1 MWEVKRNSVFQ
12 NLRRAELESCSLK
25 LADALQFAQDQLI
38 LFYGNNSSISLSGLE
53 KKDVA
58 ALHPPRPLFC
68 EGLKPSQLLF
78 QSLIMNLRG
87 PLRLGISHY
96 WMSIET
102 VCLCGIHPYLS
113 SVAHGSQ
120 PKSGSTNNL
129 NPSMIS
135 GLNLSPRTRCWLKN
149 GLNSPSPV
157 PHTQGESSVRTAVR
171 NEAGA
176 IVITAPKGR
185 QYLWNWHQEI
195 CRILNIPKS
204 GLGC

>member
-1 MWEVKRNSVFQ
+1 MWEVKKNSVFQ

-25 LADALQFAQDQLI
+25 LAEVLQFAQDQLI
-38 LFYGNNSSISLSGLE
+38 LFYGNNSSISLSRLE

-135 GLNLSPRTRCWLKN
+135 GLNLSPRTRCWFKN
-149 GLNSPSPV
+149 GLNSLCP
-157 PHTQGESSVRTAVR
+157 T
-171 NEAGA
+171 
-176 IVITAPKGR
+176 PKG
-185 QYLWNWHQEI
+185 
-195 CRILNIPKS
+195 KAVS
-204 GLGC
+204 GLLLGMKQVQ

>member
-1 MWEVKRNSVFQ
+1 MKKNSVFQ
-12 NLRRAELESCSLK
+12 NLRRAVLESCSPRS
-25 LADALQFAQDQLI
+25 AEALRFAQDQLI
-38 LFYGNNSSISLSGLE
+38 LFYGNNRSISWSRLE
-53 KKDVA
+53 KKDTA
-58 ALHPPRPLFC
+58 AVHPLPPLLC

-87 PLRLGISHY
+87 QLRLGISHY

-102 VCLCGIHPYLS
+102 VCLWGIHLYLS

-149 GLNSPSPV
+149 GVNSPSPV

-171 NEAGA
+171 NEAGPRL
-176 IVITAPKGR
+176 ITARKGL
-185 QYLWNWHQEI
+185 QYLWNWHQET
-195 CRILNIPKS
+195 CKILNVPKS
-204 GLGC
+204 WLGC